1 MKLFRFLGSLLSKGH
16 GLVLFLLLLGF
27 GFGIRHL
34 EKDEK
39 ESFVAGALASVY
51 YPAQVVV
58 SSVNLIHSVSYENDS
73 LKRENALLKMERDN
87 LREGLEETKRLRE
100 LVHFDNVWKYSI
112 VTARVIGRNPGRL
125 LTTFVL
131 NRGTDHG
138 IDLNMPVFTTRGLV
152 GRISAVSKTHAKVQ
166 LLPDPALHV
175 SVMVQRTRVVG
186 FLNGGSINYL
196 QAMVPSYTGVR
207 EGDTLVTSGLGGIY
221 PKGIGVGVVRS
232 LRKGD
237 VEVVTNL
244 ELDPF
249 QKFMRLEEVFIMQK
263 EPDWITQEMLGNA
276 EIH

>member
-1 MKLFRFLGSLLSKGH
+1 MKLLRFLGSLLSRGH
-16 GLVLFLLLLGF
+16 GLVLFLLLLGL
-27 GFGIRHL
+27 GLGIRHL

-51 YPAQVVV
+51 YPAQVIV
-58 SSVNLIHSVSYENDS
+58 SSVNLIHSISYENDS

-87 LREGLEETKRLRE
+87 LREGLEETNRLRK

-112 VTARVIGRNPGRL
+112 VTARVIGRNPGRF
-125 LTTFVL
+125 LTTFVV

-138 IDLNMPVFTTRGLV
+138 IDLNMPVFTMRGLV

-175 SVMVQRTRVVG
+175 SVMIQRTRVIG
-186 FLNGGSINYL
+186 FLNGGSANYL

-237 VEVVTNL
+237 VEVVTDL
-244 ELDPF
+244 ELEPF
-249 QKFMRLEEVFIMQK
+249 QKFTKLEEVFIMQK

-276 EIH
+276 KVH

>member
-1 MKLFRFLGSLLSKGH
+1 MRHFRFLGSLFSKGH
-16 GLVLFLLLLGF
+16 GLVLFVLLLAV

-39 ESFVAGALASVY
+39 ETVVAGALASVY
-51 YPAQVVV
+51 YPAQVAV
-58 SSVNLIHSVSYENDS
+58 SSVNRIHSIAYENDS

-125 LTTFVL
+125 LTTFVV
-131 NRGTDHG
+131 NRGTEHG

-186 FLNGGSINYL
+186 FLNGGSANYL
-196 QAMVPSYTGVR
+196 QAMIPSYTGVR

-221 PKGIGVGVVRS
+221 PKGIGVGVVRAH
-232 LRKGD
+232 RKGD
-237 VEVVTNL
+237 VEVVTDL

-249 QKFMRLEEVFIMQK
+249 QKFTRLEEVFIMRK

-276 EIH
+276 EVH

>member
-1 MKLFRFLGSLLSKGH
+1 MKLFRLLESILSKGH
-16 GLVLFLLLLGF
+16 GLVLFLILLVV

-34 EKDEK
+34 DKDGK
-39 ESFVAGALASVY
+39 ESLVAGALSSVY

-58 SSVNLIHSVSYENDS
+58 SSVDRLHSLSYENDS

-87 LREGLEETKRLRE
+87 LREGIEETNRLRE

-112 VTARVIGRNPGRL
+112 VTARVIGRNPGRF
-125 LTTFVL
+125 LTTFVV

-138 IDLNMPVFTTRGLV
+138 IDLNMPVFTTHGLV
-152 GRISAVSKTHAKVQ
+152 GRISAVSRTHSKVQ

-186 FLNGGSINYL
+186 FLNGGSVNYL

-232 LRKGD
+232 LQKGD
-237 VEVVTNL
+237 VEVVTDL
-244 ELDPF
+244 ELEPF

-263 EPDWITQEMLGNA
+263 EPDWMIREMIGNA
-276 EIH
+276 QVH

>member
-1 MKLFRFLGSLLSKGH
+1 MKLFRLLEGILSKGH
-16 GLVLFLLLLGF
+16 GLVLFLILLVV

-34 EKDEK
+34 DKDGK
-39 ESFVAGALASVY
+39 ESLVAGALSSVY

-58 SSVNLIHSVSYENDS
+58 SSVDRLHSLSYENDS

-87 LREGLEETKRLRE
+87 LREGIEETNRLRE

-112 VTARVIGRNPGRL
+112 VTARVIGRNPGRF
-125 LTTFVL
+125 LTTFVV

-138 IDLNMPVFTTRGLV
+138 IDLNMPVFTTHGLV
-152 GRISAVSKTHAKVQ
+152 GRISAVSRTHSKVQ

-186 FLNGGSINYL
+186 FLNGGSVNYL

-232 LRKGD
+232 LQKGD
-237 VEVVTNL
+237 VEVVTDL
-244 ELDPF
+244 ELEPF

-263 EPDWITQEMLGNA
+263 EPDWMIREMIGNA
-276 EIH
+276 QVH

>member
-1 MKLFRFLGSLLSKGH
+1 MKLFRLLEGILSKGH
-16 GLVLFLLLLGF
+16 GLVLFLILLVV

-34 EKDEK
+34 DKDGK
-39 ESFVAGALASVY
+39 ESLVAGALSSVY

-58 SSVNLIHSVSYENDS
+58 SSVDRLHSLSYENDS

-87 LREGLEETKRLRE
+87 LREGIEETNRLRE

-112 VTARVIGRNPGRL
+112 VTARVIGRNPGRF
-125 LTTFVL
+125 LTTFVV

-138 IDLNMPVFTTRGLV
+138 IDLNMPVFTTHGLV
-152 GRISAVSKTHAKVQ
+152 GRISAVSRTHSKVQ

-186 FLNGGSINYL
+186 FLNGGSVNYL

-232 LRKGD
+232 LQKGD
-237 VEVVTNL
+237 VEVVTDL
-244 ELDPF
+244 ELEPF
-249 QKFMRLEEVFIMQK
+249 QKFTRLEEVFIMQK
-263 EPDWITQEMLGNA
+263 EPDWMIREMIGNA
-276 EIH
+276 QVH